1 MITEDQVSD
10 IRVKF
15 VHFFSDLYDSYLKR
29 LSEKGWNPQSNVKTV
44 KCNRSKFDDMQ
55 SCLYR
60 DWAQKDKSGQ
70 IYENTMVSVF
80 QLTAAEHK
88 RSVDAIRVYITSLQE
103 LSPKRT
109 GLRDLNTSLYLAFIT
124 TKYCDNVRNLFL
136 LNGVDVKLS
145 GLDVIK
151 EYIVGIVPE
160 AASQNKR
167 SFVNEFERLLCD
179 VLNTLYRPVFKDY
192 MDATELPVFYQSCSG
207 REKWNAVAEYYKLDQ
222 DRSDML
228 FKVIQ
233 ENLRFYRN
241 IVSHEDKNKEYCTN
255 YMAGYVY
262 SILSNFYLIF
272 NSVSVFSSLIGEK
285 LAELSSLLKRLD
297 QNKHVSSPVSMVAG
311 CVSKSTGVDKT
322 PKTRNQRVSNIHNSR
337 GNRLYSLGRLEEAL
351 EMYGRAVAADSKNAG
366 AHNNRGC
373 CLDDMGRHREAIE
386 AYNIAIELNPD
397 EPKYHTNKGNCLRH
411 LGFPELAQAE
421 YQLFVL
427 ARPHDPTG
435 YKCKGDCFADRG
447 LFEEAIEEY
456 NKALALNPHCQY
468 AHSNTAACLYSLER
482 YDEALKEYDLELEY
496 YPKFA
501 YGHEGKGNVL
511 VDMGEYQAAIYE
523 YEEAI
528 RIIKEYAGLSVE
540 VWEEEAILTLEQKI
554 RDVQCRLPQMT
565 DGFPEEKILT
575 CPQCGVEVLADDL
588 FCRKCG
594 TRLKE
599 TEL

>member
-15 VHFFSDLYDSYLKR
+15 VHFFSDLYDSYLKH
-29 LSEKGWNPQSNVKTV
+29 LGEKGLNPLSNVKTP

-60 DWAQKDKSGQ
+60 DWLQKDKSGQ
-70 IYENTMVSVF
+70 YYEGAMISVF

-103 LSPKRT
+103 LSPKRN
-109 GLRDLNTSLYLAFIT
+109 GMRDTNTFFYLAFIT
-124 TKYCDNVRNLFL
+124 TKFCDNIRKLFL

-145 GLDVIK
+145 GLDDIK
-151 EYIVGIVPE
+151 EYIFSISSE
-160 AASQNKR
+160 AASCHKR
-167 SFVNEFERLLCD
+167 SFVNEFEWLLCD
-179 VLNTLYRPVFKDY
+179 ILNTLYRPVFKEY
-192 MDATELPVFYQSCSG
+192 IDATELPIFYQSCSG
-207 REKWNAVAEYYKLDQ
+207 RERWNSVAEHYRLDS

-241 IVSHEDKNKEYCTN
+241 IISHEDKNLEYCTN
-255 YMAGYVY
+255 YMSGYVY
-262 SILSNFYLIF
+262 SILFNFYLLF
-272 NSVSVFSSLIGEK
+272 NSVSAFNPIIGEK
-285 LAELSSLLKRLD
+285 LSEIYQLLKQLD
-297 QNKHVSSPVSMVAG
+297 QNPHTVSSVDGKCTAKPAA
-311 CVSKSTGVDKT
+311 VSKTN
-322 PKTRNQRVSNIHNSR
+322 KTRNQRVSTIHNSR
-337 GNRLYSLGRLEEAL
+337 GNRLYSLGRLEDAL
-351 EMYGRAVAADSKNAG
+351 GMYDLAVAADPKNAD

-373 CLDDMGRHREAIE
+373 CLDDMGRHHEAIE
-386 AYNIAIELNPD
+386 AYNIAIELNSK
-397 EPKYHTNKGNCLRH
+397 EPGYHTNKGNCLRH

-447 LFEEAIEEY
+447 MFEEAIEEY
-456 NKALALNPHCQY
+456 RRAIALNPRYQF
-468 AHSNTAACLYSLER
+468 AHSNIASCLYSLGFN
-482 YDEALKEYDLELEY
+482 DEALEEYDLELTY

-501 YGHEGKGNVL
+501 YGYEAKGNVL
-511 VDMGEYQAAIYE
+511 RDMGEYQAAIGE
-523 YEEAI
+523 YEKSI
-528 RIIKEYAGLSVE
+528 KIILQFAGLSVD
-540 VWEEEAILTLEQKI
+540 VCEEEAILGLEQKI
-554 RDVQCRLPQMT
+554 NDIRTQILQT
-565 DGFPEEKILT
+565 EDGVLEDEVIF

-599 TEL
+599 TE